1 MGGQEID
8 SMEKRTQL
16 SIILLNTPGELAK
29 LCEILSIANINIL
42 AMNIQ
47 NAKDAV
53 NELFKIR
60 EKTRRRIA
68 LAESYRG
75 ILKDSSDYSI
85 IRVLVDRP
93 EDARERLNELGYLL
107 DSEPVLIF
115 TLVNKPG
122 MLGQVAT
129 KLGEAGINIEYTYGS
144 VKEDAEES
152 IFILHVSDIGY
163 LHIAPVQT
171 CSKAKGLHI
180 EALLPDCPRGESGSA
195 PIRRGEVKGSPEE
208 DISGFLKRGLRVE
221 KLLQDGTKSPF

>member
-1 MGGQEID
+1 
-8 SMEKRTQL
+8 MERRTQL

-29 LCEILSIANINIL
+29 LCEVLSAANINIL

-85 IRVLVDRP
+85 IRIVVDKP
-93 EDARERLNELGYLL
+93 ERARKRLTELEYLL

-122 MLGQVAT
+122 MLGQVA
-129 KLGEAGINIEYTYGS
+129 KRLGEAEINIDYTYGS
-144 VKEDAEES
+144 AMEDAEKS
-152 IFILHVSDIGY
+152 IFILHVSDIEK
-163 LHIAPVQT
+163 AQQT
-171 CSKAKGLHI
+171 FAQS
-180 EALLPDCPRGESGSA
+180 
-195 PIRRGEVKGSPEE
+195 
-208 DISGFLKRGLRVE
+208 
-221 KLLQDGTKSPF
+221 

>member
-1 MGGQEID
+1 
-8 SMEKRTQL
+8 MEKRTQL

-29 LCEILSIANINIL
+29 LCEVLSAANINIL

-85 IRVLVDRP
+85 IRIVVDKP
-93 EDARERLNELGYLL
+93 EQAGRRLTELEYLL
-107 DSEPVLIF
+107 DSEPVLVF

-122 MLGQVAT
+122 MLGQVA
-129 KLGEAGINIEYTYGS
+129 KRLGEAEININYTYGS
-144 VKEDAEES
+144 AMEGAEKS
-152 IFILHVSDIGY
+152 IFILHVSDIEKTE
-163 LHIAPVQT
+163 QT
-171 CSKAKGLHI
+171 FTQS
-180 EALLPDCPRGESGSA
+180 
-195 PIRRGEVKGSPEE
+195 
-208 DISGFLKRGLRVE
+208 
-221 KLLQDGTKSPF
+221 

>member
-93 EDARERLNELGYLL
+93 EDARERLIELGYLL

-152 IFILHVSDIGY
+152 IFILHVSDIE
-163 LHIAPVQT
+163 
-171 CSKAKGLHI
+171 KA
-180 EALLPDCPRGESGSA
+180 EQAF
-195 PIRRGEVKGSPEE
+195 EE
-208 DISGFLKRGLRVE
+208 
-221 KLLQDGTKSPF
+221 P